1 MTMQA
6 SGMRSNSVPYSR
18 EALINDVRRLR
29 DAWDACRN
37 NRQRTAIYNFL
48 SEVLNL
54 VRMWNADCDAKAR
67 VRSVYG
73 SQGSDAPQTLE
84 PFGGLIIAAVHPEKL
99 DGRTVSKWSRVL
111 RYAQAAKLASEPLQQ
126 FVQRK
131 GGINK
136 CAARYTA
143 EQGRRENRHTMRGRT
158 GRERLRLYR

>member
-1 MTMQA
+1 MMIRT
-6 SGMRSNSVPYSR
+6 SLTKSNSVPYSR

-37 NRQRTAIYNFL
+37 DRRRTAIYNFL

-67 VRSVYG
+67 VRSIYR
-73 SQGSDAPQTLE
+73 SQGFDAPQTLE
-84 PFGGLIIAAVHPEKL
+84 PFAGLIIAAVHPEKL

-111 RYAQAAKLASEPLQQ
+111 RYAYAEKLSSEPLQQ

-131 GGINK
+131 GGINA
-136 CAARYTA
+136 CASRF
-143 EQGRRENRHTMRGRT
+143 GRSPRRRREIKRT
-158 GRERLRLYR
+158 YLRKR